1 MIAKHKKKQVTLDLS
16 LRVYPL
22 DAVLGACY
30 RFIDDFYIYLDHP
43 APRRITVCLLPKNDL
58 DEPTLQSL
66 AGSFSNELLHELLR
80 VRIGK
85 KTGAVREMIV
95 GRALL
100 SAEPLE
106 PHEGNLSPSEIEEA
120 APSSEMDYLDDPL
133 GIAVPWEEKFSRAE
147 DQEGQ
152 DKADEDRGGPQ

>member
-1 MIAKHKKKQVTLDLS
+1 MPAKSKRKQVTLNLS

-30 RFIDDFYIYLDHP
+30 RFIDDFFIYLDHP
-43 APRRITVCLLPKNDL
+43 APRQITVNLLPKNAL
-58 DEPTLQSL
+58 DDRTLEAR

-85 KTGAVREMIV
+85 KTGALREMIV

-106 PHEGNLSPSEIEEA
+106 SLEQDPPPESLGGSE
-120 APSSEMDYLDDPL
+120 PSSETDYLDDPL
-133 GIAVPWEEKFSRAE
+133 GIAVPWEEKFSGAE
-147 DQEGQ
+147 EKESREKDP
-152 DKADEDRGGPQ
+152 EDRGGSK